1 MILVTTMIMMRLHSN
16 NNIRINNK
24 DSNYTDSNYNIKD
37 SINKVANFE
46 QKSIVKVTLVLK
58 WIIIIANTMRVVNI
72 AHRQE

>member
-1 MILVTTMIMMRLHSN
+1 MIMMRLHSN

-58 WIIIIANTMRVVNI
+58 
-72 AHRQE
+72 